1 MAHGGLGGPNGHSVQ
16 NHVIA
21 ETEQKYDIVNPV
33 YQQKVVRE
41 ESLCWKLATHINVEV
56 SATHLNVEVS
66 ATHLNV

>member
-33 YQQKVVRE
+33 YQQKVALE
-41 ESLCWKLATHINVEV
+41 ESLCWKHATHINVEV
-56 SATHLNVEVS
+56 STTHFNV
-66 ATHLNV
+66 